1 MNLPPVRR
9 AAAGRPRPRGRAP
22 GRLPAAAGRAA
33 AVAVLPAPA
42 AHAAGS
48 VVEVTGSQGNWQLT
62 VDGAALH
69 HEVRGEGPLL
79 VMMPGGSADAG
90 IYDAI
95 AAALADRWTVATF
108 DPRGYSRSP
117 LDGPVTEQLPA
128 THADDIVR
136 LIELL
141 SPDGAPAALFG
152 SSSSAVVALDVLARH
167 PGRVSRVVAHDP
179 PVVELL
185 PDPAAGRALFA
196 AVRESFRRD
205 GVAAAMTTMAEGL
218 TPAWGEDRAAPEPAA
233 VEAGSAARD
242 PESISPEPEREAPE
256 PAAPAS
262 SPQETPPKVP
272 PAQAEVF
279 RRMHANL
286 PVFLEYVLCSFSG
299 YAPDLAALRA
309 SAARLVVGVGRDSRA
324 LLPAVAAEAL
334 ARRVDARVA
343 EFPGGHIGLT
353 GDPRAFAARLRDVLV
368 AP

>member
-1 MNLPPVRR
+1 MTTTDRT
-9 AAAGRPRPRGRAP
+9 APR
-22 GRLPAAAGRAA
+22 
-33 AVAVLPAPA
+33 
-42 AHAAGS
+42 
-48 VVEVTGSQGNWQLT
+48 TGLLT
-62 VDGAALH
+62 VDGATLH

-95 AAALADRWTVATF
+95 AADLADRWTVATF
-108 DPRGYSRSP
+108 DPRGYSRSL

-136 LIELL
+136 LIEVL

-167 PGRVSRVVAHDP
+167 PGRVSRVVAHEP

-185 PDPAAGRALFA
+185 PDPEAGRALFA

-218 TPAWGEDRAAPEPAA
+218 APAWGEDRAAPEPTAA
-233 VEAGSAARD
+233 EAEAEPTARQ
-242 PESISPEPEREAPE
+242 PESVAPEPERAAPE

-262 SPQETPPKVP
+262 SSQEKSQETPPEMP

-286 PVFLEYVLCSFSG
+286 PVFLEHVLCSFSG
-299 YAPDLAALRA
+299 YASDLAALKD
-309 SAARLVVGVGRDSRA
+309 SAAHLVVGVGRDSRT

-353 GDPRAFAARLRDVLV
+353 EDPRAFAARLRDVLL

>member
-1 MNLPPVRR
+1 MTTTDRT
-9 AAAGRPRPRGRAP
+9 APR
-22 GRLPAAAGRAA
+22 
-33 AVAVLPAPA
+33 
-42 AHAAGS
+42 
-48 VVEVTGSQGNWQLT
+48 TGLLT

-95 AAALADRWTVATF
+95 AAGLADQWTVATF

-167 PGRVSRVVAHDP
+167 PGRVSRVVAHEP

-185 PDPAAGRALFA
+185 PEPEAGRALFA

-218 TPAWGEDRAAPEPAA
+218 TPAWGEDRAASGPAA
-233 VEAGSAARD
+233 VEAGSTARE
-242 PESISPEPEREAPE
+242 PEPMAPEPERAIPEPEPTAPARPEAPQGVPPE
-256 PAAPAS
+256 A
-262 SPQETPPKVP
+262 PQEVS
-272 PAQAEVF
+272 PAQDEVF

-286 PVFLEYVLCSFSG
+286 PVFLEHVLCSFSG
-299 YAPDLAALRA
+299 YVPDLVALKTA
-309 SAARLVVGVGRDSRA
+309 AARLVVGVGRDSRA

-353 GDPRAFAARLRDVLV
+353 EDPRAFAARLRDVLL

>member
-1 MNLPPVRR
+1 MTTTDRT
-9 AAAGRPRPRGRAP
+9 APR
-22 GRLPAAAGRAA
+22 
-33 AVAVLPAPA
+33 
-42 AHAAGS
+42 
-48 VVEVTGSQGNWQLT
+48 TGLLT
-62 VDGAALH
+62 VEGATLH

-95 AAALADRWTVATF
+95 AAELADRWTVATF

-167 PGRVSRVVAHDP
+167 PGRVSRVVAHEP

-185 PDPAAGRALFA
+185 PDPEAGRALFA

-205 GVAAAMTTMAEGL
+205 GGAAAMTTMAEGL
-218 TPAWGEDRAAPEPAA
+218 TPAWGEGQAAPEPTA
-233 VEAGSAARD
+233 VEAEPTARQ
-242 PESISPEPEREAPE
+242 PESSAPEPERAIPEPETTAPARSEAP
-256 PAAPAS
+256 
-262 SPQETPPKVP
+262 QGVP
-272 PAQAEVF
+272 PEGPREVSPALAEVF

-286 PVFLEYVLCSFSG
+286 PVFLEHVLCSFSG
-299 YAPDLAALRA
+299 YAPDLAALKA
-309 SAARLVVGVGRDSRA
+309 SAARLVVGVGHDSRT

-353 GDPRAFAARLRDVLV
+353 EDPRAFAARLRDVLL

>member
-1 MNLPPVRR
+1 MTTTDRT
-9 AAAGRPRPRGRAP
+9 APR
-22 GRLPAAAGRAA
+22 
-33 AVAVLPAPA
+33 
-42 AHAAGS
+42 
-48 VVEVTGSQGNWQLT
+48 TGLLT
-62 VDGAALH
+62 VDGATLH

-95 AAALADRWTVATF
+95 AADLADRWTVATF

-136 LIELL
+136 LIEVL

-167 PGRVSRVVAHDP
+167 PGRVSRVVAHEP

-185 PDPAAGRALFA
+185 PDPEAGRALFA
-196 AVRESFRRD
+196 TVRESFRRD
-205 GVAAAMTTMAEGL
+205 GVTAAMTTMAEGL
-218 TPAWGEDRAAPEPAA
+218 APAWGEDRAAPEPTAA
-233 VEAGSAARD
+233 EAEAEPTARE
-242 PESISPEPEREAPE
+242 PESIAPEPEAMAPEPERATPE

-262 SPQETPPKVP
+262 SPQEKSQETSPEMP
-272 PAQAEVF
+272 PAQAEAF

-286 PVFLEYVLCSFSG
+286 PVFLEHVLCSFSG
-299 YAPDLAALRA
+299 YAPDLTALKA
-309 SAARLVVGVGRDSRA
+309 SAAHLVVGVGRDSRT

-353 GDPRAFAARLRDVLV
+353 EDPRAFAARLREVLL

>member
-1 MNLPPVRR
+1 MTTTDRT
-9 AAAGRPRPRGRAP
+9 APR
-22 GRLPAAAGRAA
+22 
-33 AVAVLPAPA
+33 
-42 AHAAGS
+42 
-48 VVEVTGSQGNWQLT
+48 TGLLT
-62 VDGAALH
+62 VDGATLH

-95 AAALADRWTVATF
+95 AADLADRWTVATF

-136 LIELL
+136 LIEVL

-167 PGRVSRVVAHDP
+167 PGRVSRVVAHEP

-185 PDPAAGRALFA
+185 PDPEAGRALFA

-218 TPAWGEDRAAPEPAA
+218 APAWGEDRAAPEPTA
-233 VEAGSAARD
+233 VEAEPTARQ
-242 PESISPEPEREAPE
+242 PESMAPEPERVAPE

-262 SPQETPPKVP
+262 SPQEKSQETPPEMP

-286 PVFLEYVLCSFSG
+286 PVFLEHVLCSFSG
-299 YAPDLAALRA
+299 YAPDLAALKDS
-309 SAARLVVGVGRDSRA
+309 SAHLVVGVGRDSRT

-353 GDPRAFAARLRDVLV
+353 EDPRAFAARLRDVLL

>member
-1 MNLPPVRR
+1 MTTTDRT
-9 AAAGRPRPRGRAP
+9 APR
-22 GRLPAAAGRAA
+22 
-33 AVAVLPAPA
+33 
-42 AHAAGS
+42 
-48 VVEVTGSQGNWQLT
+48 TGLLT
-62 VDGAALH
+62 VDEATLH

-95 AAALADRWTVATF
+95 AADLADRWTVATF

-136 LIELL
+136 LIEVL

-167 PGRVSRVVAHDP
+167 PGRVSRVVAHEP

-185 PDPAAGRALFA
+185 PDPEAGRALFA
-196 AVRESFRRD
+196 TVRESFRRD
-205 GVAAAMTTMAEGL
+205 GVGAAMTTMAEGL
-218 TPAWGEDRAAPEPAA
+218 APAWAEDRAAPEPTA
-233 VEAGSAARD
+233 VEAEPTARQ
-242 PESISPEPEREAPE
+242 PESSAPEPERAAPE
-256 PAAPAS
+256 PAAPAPS
-262 SPQETPPKVP
+262 PQEKSQETPQETPPEVP

-286 PVFLEYVLCSFSG
+286 PVFLEHVLCSFSG
-299 YAPDLAALRA
+299 YAPDLAALKA
-309 SAARLVVGVGRDSRA
+309 SAAHLVVGVGRDSRT

-334 ARRVDARVA
+334 ARRVEARVA

-353 GDPRAFAARLRDVLV
+353 EDPRVFAARLRDVLL

>member
-1 MNLPPVRR
+1 MTTTDRT
-9 AAAGRPRPRGRAP
+9 APR
-22 GRLPAAAGRAA
+22 
-33 AVAVLPAPA
+33 
-42 AHAAGS
+42 
-48 VVEVTGSQGNWQLT
+48 TGLLT
-62 VDGAALH
+62 VDGATLH

-95 AAALADRWTVATF
+95 AADLADRWTVATF

-136 LIELL
+136 LIEVL

-167 PGRVSRVVAHDP
+167 PGRVSRVVAHEP
-179 PVVELL
+179 PVVGLL
-185 PDPAAGRALFA
+185 PDPEAGRALFA

-218 TPAWGEDRAAPEPAA
+218 APAWGEDRADPEPTAF
-233 VEAGSAARD
+233 EAEADAEPTARD
-242 PESISPEPEREAPE
+242 PESIAPEPAAMAPEPERAAPE

-262 SPQETPPKVP
+262 SPQEKSQETPPEMP

-286 PVFLEYVLCSFSG
+286 PVFLEHVLCSFSG
-299 YAPDLAALRA
+299 YAPDLAALKA
-309 SAARLVVGVGRDSRA
+309 SAAHLVVGVGRDSRT

-353 GDPRAFAARLRDVLV
+353 EDPRAFAARLRDVLL

>member
-1 MNLPPVRR
+1 MTTTDRT
-9 AAAGRPRPRGRAP
+9 APR
-22 GRLPAAAGRAA
+22 
-33 AVAVLPAPA
+33 
-42 AHAAGS
+42 
-48 VVEVTGSQGNWQLT
+48 TGLLT
-62 VDGAALH
+62 VDGATLH

-95 AAALADRWTVATF
+95 AADLADRWTVATF

-136 LIELL
+136 LIEVL
-141 SPDGAPAALFG
+141 SPDGAPAALLG
-152 SSSSAVVALDVLARH
+152 SSSSAVVTLDVLARH
-167 PGRVSRVVAHDP
+167 PGRVSRVVAHEP

-185 PDPAAGRALFA
+185 PDPEAGRVLFA

-205 GVAAAMTTMAEGL
+205 GVTAAMTTMAEGL
-218 TPAWGEDRAAPEPAA
+218 APAWGEDRADPEPTAF
-233 VEAGSAARD
+233 EAEAEPTARD
-242 PESISPEPEREAPE
+242 PESIAPEPAAMAPEPERAVPE

-262 SPQETPPKVP
+262 SPQEKSQETPPEMP

-286 PVFLEYVLCSFSG
+286 PVFLEHVLCSFSG
-299 YAPDLAALRA
+299 YAPDLAALKA
-309 SAARLVVGVGRDSRA
+309 SAARLFVGVGRDSRT

-353 GDPRAFAARLRDVLV
+353 EDPRAFAARLRDVLL

>member
-1 MNLPPVRR
+1 MTTTDRT
-9 AAAGRPRPRGRAP
+9 APR
-22 GRLPAAAGRAA
+22 
-33 AVAVLPAPA
+33 
-42 AHAAGS
+42 
-48 VVEVTGSQGNWQLT
+48 TGLLT
-62 VDGAALH
+62 VDGATLH

-95 AAALADRWTVATF
+95 AADLADRWTVATF

-136 LIELL
+136 LIEVL

-167 PGRVSRVVAHDP
+167 PGRVSRVVAHEP

-185 PDPAAGRALFA
+185 PDPEAGRALFA
-196 AVRESFRRD
+196 TVRESFRRD
-205 GVAAAMTTMAEGL
+205 GVTAAMTTMAEGL
-218 TPAWGEDRAAPEPAA
+218 APAWAEDRAAPEPTA
-233 VEAGSAARD
+233 VEAEPTARE
-242 PESISPEPEREAPE
+242 PESIAPEPEAMAPEPERAAPE
-256 PAAPAS
+256 SAAPAP
-262 SPQETPPKVP
+262 SPQETPPEMP

-286 PVFLEYVLCSFSG
+286 PVFLEQVLCSFSG
-299 YAPDLAALRA
+299 YAPDLAALKDS
-309 SAARLVVGVGRDSRA
+309 SAHLVVGVGRDSRT

-353 GDPRAFAARLRDVLV
+353 EDPRAFAARLRDVLL

>member
-1 MNLPPVRR
+1 MTTTDRT
-9 AAAGRPRPRGRAP
+9 APR
-22 GRLPAAAGRAA
+22 
-33 AVAVLPAPA
+33 
-42 AHAAGS
+42 
-48 VVEVTGSQGNWQLT
+48 TGLLT
-62 VDGAALH
+62 VDGATLH

-95 AAALADRWTVATF
+95 AADLADRWTVATF

-167 PGRVSRVVAHDP
+167 SGRVSRVVAHEP

-185 PDPAAGRALFA
+185 PDPEAGRALFA

-218 TPAWGEDRAAPEPAA
+218 APAWAEDRAAPEPTAA
-233 VEAGSAARD
+233 EAEAEPTARE
-242 PESISPEPEREAPE
+242 PESIAPEPE
-256 PAAPAS
+256 APAS
-262 SPQETPPKVP
+262 SPQEKSQETPQETSPEMP

-286 PVFLEYVLCSFSG
+286 PVFLEHVFCSFSG
-299 YAPDLAALRA
+299 YAPDLAALKDS
-309 SAARLVVGVGRDSRA
+309 SAHLVVGVGRDSRT

-353 GDPRAFAARLRDVLV
+353 EDPRAFAARLREVLL